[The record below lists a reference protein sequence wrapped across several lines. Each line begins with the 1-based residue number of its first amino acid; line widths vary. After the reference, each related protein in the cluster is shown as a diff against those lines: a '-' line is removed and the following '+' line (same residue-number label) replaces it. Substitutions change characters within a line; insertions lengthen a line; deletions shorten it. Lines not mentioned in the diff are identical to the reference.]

1 LLTLTHFLLLHKKQK
16 THHHNTTNRK
26 EEMKL
31 NDSNDVRFL
40 MKQKLHE
47 KKGKE
52 ELTGKERLQLLKAL
66 KDKPQ
71 TSQKAIQKGPQK
83 EKLKFA
89 DNVEVQYFE
98 DRNES
103 EEDLPVLTSNK
114 SDEKKPVVSF
124 PAGFFDNP
132 QEEKL
137 IMHSFN
143 STIQTDNSKA
153 ADTLHSRNQPADDSD
168 LSNFMEEINAITSS
182 DTPTEPFAAHPPAS
196 SAEVSDAKTEAKEEE
211 QMLAEETVPLAP
223 SDEMYEQLVQNAY
236 LTRLGLLYQKLDA
249 VTSKDKD
256 QESNNSKQQNIHQI
270 ENEINELQLFLEA
283 QQDNDQLVEEERT
296 TKKKV
301 ADNLGIEDIYFEK
314 LQRRKHKMEEIEVPA
329 TKKLKSDESH
339 NHHNSRSSQKHEE
352 AEDDDE
358 NEDEDDDYENDG
370 PYAYN
375 PLAFLN

>member
-1 LLTLTHFLLLHKKQK
+1 LFTQTLTAFKSPNIFSSTTQQK
-16 THHHNTTNRK
+16 
-26 EEMKL
+26 EMKL

-71 TSQKAIQKGPQK
+71 PSQKPIQKAPQR

-98 DRNES
+98 DHNDS
-103 EEDLPVLTSNK
+103 EEDLPVQTSNK
-114 SDEKKPVVSF
+114 SDEKKPVASF

-132 QEEKL
+132 QEEQL

-143 STIQTDNSKA
+143 STIQTDNSQA
-153 ADTLHSRNQPADDSD
+153 ADTLHSRIQPADDSD

-182 DTPTEPFAAHPPAS
+182 DTPVESFAAHHAAS
-196 SAEVSDAKTEAKEEE
+196 TAEVSEEKAETKEEE
-211 QMLAEETVPLAP
+211 QIPAEETAPLAP
-223 SDEMYEQLVQNAY
+223 SDEMYEQLVQNTY

-256 QESNNSKQQNIHQI
+256 QESTNSKQQNIHQI

-283 QQDNDQLVEEERT
+283 QQDDEQPFEEERT
-296 TKKKV
+296 TKKKA

-314 LQRRKHKMEEIEVPA
+314 LQRRKHKMEEMEVPA
-329 TKKLKSDESH
+329 TKKLKSDEFHTHIKSG
-339 NHHNSRSSQKHEE
+339 SSQKQEE
-352 AEDDDE
+352 AEDEDEDE
-358 NEDEDDDYENDG
+358 NEDNEDDDSENDDG